1 MSGPKGGVKGKN
13 VMVDYVILGAG
24 SAGCVLAHR
33 LSEDPDTSVLLIE
46 AGGSNTGWNL
56 HIPAAFSRL
65 FKSQY
70 DWAYF
75 TEAQSQLDN
84 RQLYVPRGKV
94 LGGSSSINAMIYTRG
109 NRYDY
114 DLWRDLG
121 NPGWGFAEV
130 LPYFKKAENHETGAS
145 EYHGAGGPLNVA
157 ALRDINPLTRA
168 FVEAG
173 IELGLAQNN
182 DFSGLQQEGVGFHQ
196 VTQRG
201 GQRCSAADAYLKP
214 ILSRPNLTIST
225 RTYAT
230 RLLVEHERVV
240 GVDCIR
246 EGVPQRIA
254 AQREVILSCGAIG
267 SPQLLLLSGI
277 GPAAD
282 LKALGIPVV
291 QDMPGVGQNLQDHLG
306 IVLTYR
312 CTQPVSLVNAEKIGS
327 ILRYL
332 LFRQGPLT
340 SNISEAGAF
349 VSTVADL
356 PAPDLQIGFVP
367 AYAQNRGFARPAGHF
382 FSIGCTFLRP
392 RSRGRIGLRSSD
404 PTAPPTIQPEYF
416 SYQADIPPMVAGFR
430 LCREIIQASPFDPF
444 RGGEVDPGVE
454 MTSEELIVEYL
465 RAFSMTVD
473 HPVGTCKMG
482 SDALAVV
489 DAELR
494 VRGIDGLRVVD
505 ASIMPTVVSG
515 NTNAP
520 VIMIAEK
527 AADMI
532 KGIPPEGRS
541 KDEPHVDI

>member
-1 MSGPKGGVKGKN
+1 
-13 VMVDYVILGAG
+13 MVDYVILGAG

-33 LSEDPDTSVLLIE
+33 MSEDPTVSVVLIE
-46 AGGSNTGWNL
+46 AGDADRAWNL

-75 TEAQSQLDN
+75 TEPQRHLNQ

-109 NRYDY
+109 SPYDY

-121 NPGWGFAEV
+121 NPGWGYADV
-130 LPYFKKAENHETGAS
+130 LPYFKKAENHEAGVS
-145 EYHGAGGPLNVA
+145 SYHGVGGPLNVA
-157 ALRDINPLTRA
+157 SLRELNPLTRA
-168 FVEAG
+168 FVDAG
-173 IELGLAQNN
+173 MELGLAQNN
-182 DFSGLQQEGVGFHQ
+182 DFSGAQQEGVGFHQ
-196 VTQRG
+196 VTQKG
-201 GQRCSAADAYLKP
+201 GQRCSSADAYLKP
-214 ILSRPNLTIST
+214 IRTRPNLTIYT

-230 RLLVEHERVV
+230 RLIIERGRVTGVECLRD
-240 GVDCIR
+240 GLR
-246 EGVPQRIA
+246 QQIA
-254 AQREVILSCGAIG
+254 AEREVILSCGAIG

-277 GPAAD
+277 GAADD
-282 LKALGIPVV
+282 LKALGIEPVH
-291 QDMPGVGQNLQDHLG
+291 DLPGVGQNLQDHLG
-306 IVLTYR
+306 SVLTYR
-312 CTQPVSLVNAEKIGS
+312 CIQPVSLVNAERIGS
-327 ILRYL
+327 ILRYA

-340 SNISEAGAF
+340 SNVSEAGAF
-349 VSTVADL
+349 VSTEPSL

-367 AYAQNRGFARPAGHF
+367 AYAQNRGFSRPVGHF

-392 RSRGRIGLRSSD
+392 LSRGYIGLHSD
-404 PTAPPTIQPEYF
+404 DASAPPLIQPEF
-416 SYQADIPPMVAGFR
+416 LSTQADIAPMVAGIK
-430 LCREIIQASPFDPF
+430 LCRKLSQASPFDPF
-444 RGGEVDPGVE
+444 RGEEVDPGADVQSDE
-454 MTSEELIVEYL
+454 AIVEYL

-482 SDALAVV
+482 SDPLAVV
-489 DAELR
+489 DANLR
-494 VRGIDGLRVVD
+494 VRGIEGLRVVD

-532 KGIPPEGRS
+532 RGHLPS
-541 KDEPHVDI
+541 KDRG